1 MYKQPNSQSE
11 SDSFIRVPF
20 VVACLCVGYH
30 LSKDTERGRENEKE
44 RKKRVHV
51 GLREKKE
58 CRGD

>member
-30 LSKDTERGRENEKE
+30 LSKDTERGRENEME
-44 RKKRVHV
+44 RK
-51 GLREKKE
+51 
-58 CRGD
+58 